1 MPYRDMRRA
10 QARGVKLLGQC
21 SLIRKDGMRS
31 VRGACDCQH
40 RGGRELGRDGTANA
54 CELLINVV
62 MINKPKV
69 LRGWPKRDVAR
80 FWGLVPPDAAK
91 RVTGGQAE
99 PTPSWYMCGTW

>member
-1 MPYRDMRRA
+1 
-10 QARGVKLLGQC
+10 
-21 SLIRKDGMRS
+21 MRS
-31 VRGACDCQH
+31 ARGACDGQH

-69 LRGWPKRDVAR
+69 LRGLAQKGCGPVL
-80 FWGLVPPDAAK
+80 GLGSSPDAAK